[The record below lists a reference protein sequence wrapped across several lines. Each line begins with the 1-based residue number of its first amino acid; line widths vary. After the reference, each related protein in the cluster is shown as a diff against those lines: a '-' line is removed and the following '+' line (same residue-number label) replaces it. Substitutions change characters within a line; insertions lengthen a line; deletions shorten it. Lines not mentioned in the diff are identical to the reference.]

1 MLDFETAAQ
10 NAKSKVFRDIYK
22 VLGRGQKQGMYTA
35 DGIGQRVHT
44 ISDIDEV
51 KAITWDNILAS
62 RIASGETTQ
71 SIDEVRR
78 NMKLTVDSFYNPM
91 TKIGTRQDPTVFSS
105 ATIPVAI
112 GPFEATSIYSSGGIA
127 EIIINK
133 KAKGVTINGYRFVS
147 ENKKIWNEEKLSLLA
162 DKLNST
168 GFVDKLSDTM
178 RDGFLYGGAVLYPV
192 FKKETGNS
200 FAYEPQELLSRG
212 ILEKGCISR
221 WVEVDRWNT
230 VLTPEYNVSAADY
243 MSAKSYYVP
252 LSGIEVN
259 TGRSAI
265 IKPKRLPYWG
275 AIRQMGWGVS
285 DLEGYMR
292 SIIGYEMSIAS
303 IPLMAQQMSLL
314 LYEMPLDTLF
324 AQLGVDAV
332 KKLME
337 ENTRQMSDW
346 SMANPKVLNAF
357 GKVYTV
363 NRQYSGY
370 PELMLTMR
378 QDIAAQSGI
387 PESVLFHTQPKGF
400 SNNTEEVLLKESQTV
415 KLAQQAILP
424 ALETLVPYAVINAF
438 GPDSTEA
445 RHIKDVHFSFDT
457 PVVATDSE
465 RAETAA
471 RFAASV
477 NSLRQ
482 AGVPLEAAV
491 DITRQFFRDTK
502 ISEDSIQLIHSAQDT
517 AVQRETLNNA
527 QLTENLVTSEMNNQ
541 LIKKQIDTPM
551 AEETTEE
558 DKDDE
563 DVE

>member
-1 MLDFETAAQ
+1 MLDFETAA
-10 NAKSKVFRDIYK
+10 AGTKSQLFKQIYGI
-22 VLGRGQKQGMYTA
+22 LARGNKSGSYTA
-35 DGIGQRVHT
+35 DGIGKRTHS

-51 KAITWDNILAS
+51 KAVTWDHILAQ
-62 RIASGETTQ
+62 RAASGEETQ
-71 SIDEVRR
+71 SIDEAR
-78 NMKLTVDSFYNPM
+78 KSLIFTKDSFYNPM
-91 TKIGTRQDPTVFSS
+91 SKIGTGADPTTYSA

-133 KAKGVTINGYRFVS
+133 KAKGVTLNGYRFVS
-147 ENKKIWNEEKLSLLA
+147 ENKEVWTEEKLELLRER
-162 DKLNST
+162 NNET
-168 GFVDKLSDTM
+168 GFIDKLSDTM

-192 FKKETGNS
+192 FKRDTGES
-200 FAYEPQELLSRG
+200 FAYDASTLLKNG
-212 ILEKGCISR
+212 LLHEGCIDR

-230 VLTPEYNVSAADY
+230 VLVPEFNVTAADY

-252 LSGIEVN
+252 LSGIEVC
-259 TGRSAI
+259 TDRSAI

-292 SIIGYEMSIAS
+292 SILGYEMSIAS

-332 KKLME
+332 KKLMK
-337 ENTRQMSDW
+337 ENTEQMKEW

-363 NRQYSGY
+363 NRQYTGY
-370 PELMLTMR
+370 PDLMLTMR

-415 KLAQQAILP
+415 KLAQQAVLP
-424 ALETLVPYAVINAF
+424 SLEYIVPYAVLHAF
-438 GPDSTEA
+438 GPDSQEA
-445 RHIKDVHFSFDT
+445 RFIRDVHFSFDT

-465 RAETAA
+465 RAETSA
-471 RFAASV
+471 RFSAAV

-482 AGVPLEAAV
+482 AGVPITAALN
-491 DITRQFFRDTK
+491 ITQQFFRDIK
-502 ISEDSIQLIHSAQDT
+502 ISEED
-517 AVQRETLNNA
+517 
-527 QLTENLVTSEMNNQ
+527 MQ
-541 LIKKQIDTPM
+541 LIKSSETSTRLEYSLANAQAAQTLVNNAGGND
-551 AEETTEE
+551 AETE
-558 DKDDE
+558 
-563 DVE
+563 

>member
-1 MLDFETAAQ
+1 MLDFETAA
-10 NAKSKVFRDIYK
+10 AGTKSQLFKQIYGI
-22 VLGRGQKQGMYTA
+22 LARGNKSGSYTA
-35 DGIGQRVHT
+35 DGIGKRTHS

-51 KAITWDNILAS
+51 KAITWDHILAQ
-62 RIASGETTQ
+62 RAASGEETQ
-71 SIDEVRR
+71 SIDEAR
-78 NMKLTVDSFYNPM
+78 KSLIFTKDSFYNPM
-91 TKIGTRQDPTVFSS
+91 SKIGTGADPTTYSA

-133 KAKGVTINGYRFVS
+133 KAKGVTLNGYRFVS
-147 ENKKIWNEEKLSLLA
+147 ENKEVWAEEKLELMRER
-162 DKLNST
+162 LNET
-168 GFVDKLSDTM
+168 GFIDKLSDTM
-178 RDGFLYGGAVLYPV
+178 RDGFLYGGAVMYPV
-192 FKKETGNS
+192 FKRDTGES
-200 FAYEPQELLSRG
+200 FAYDASTLLRNG
-212 ILEKGCISR
+212 LLHEGCIDR
-221 WVEVDRWNT
+221 WVEIDRWNT
-230 VLTPEYNVSAADY
+230 VLVPEFNVTAADY

-252 LSGIEVN
+252 LSGIEVC
-259 TGRSAI
+259 TDRSAI

-292 SIIGYEMSIAS
+292 SILGYEMSIAS

-324 AQLGVDAV
+324 SQLGVDAV
-332 KKLME
+332 KKLMK
-337 ENTRQMSDW
+337 ENTEQMKEW

-363 NRQYSGY
+363 NRQYTGY
-370 PELMLTMR
+370 PDLMLTMR

-424 ALETLVPYAVINAF
+424 SLEYIVPYAVLHAF
-438 GPDSTEA
+438 GPDSQES
-445 RHIKDVHFSFDT
+445 RFIRDVHFSFDT

-465 RAETAA
+465 RAETSA
-471 RFAASV
+471 RFSAAV

-482 AGVPLEAAV
+482 AGVPITAALN
-491 DITRQFFRDTK
+491 ITQQFFRDIK
-502 ISEDSIQLIHSAQDT
+502 ISEED
-517 AVQRETLNNA
+517 
-527 QLTENLVTSEMNNQ
+527 MQ
-541 LIKKQIDTPM
+541 LIKASETSTRLEYSLANAQAAQTLVNSAGGND
-551 AEETTEE
+551 AETE
-558 DKDDE
+558 
-563 DVE
+563 

>member
-1 MLDFETAAQ
+1 MLDFETAA
-10 NAKSKVFRDIYK
+10 AGTKSQLFKQIYGI
-22 VLGRGQKQGMYTA
+22 LARGNKSGSYTA
-35 DGIGQRVHT
+35 DGIGKRTHS

-51 KAITWDNILAS
+51 KAVTWDHILAQ
-62 RIASGETTQ
+62 RAASGEETQ
-71 SIDEVRR
+71 SIDEAR
-78 NMKLTVDSFYNPM
+78 KSLIFTKDSFYNPM
-91 TKIGTRQDPTVFSS
+91 SKIGTGADPTTYSA

-133 KAKGVTINGYRFVS
+133 KAKGVTLNGYRFVS
-147 ENKKIWNEEKLSLLA
+147 ENKEVWAEEKLELLRER
-162 DKLNST
+162 LNET
-168 GFVDKLSDTM
+168 GFIDKLSDTM

-192 FKKETGNS
+192 FKRDTGES
-200 FAYEPQELLSRG
+200 FAYDASTLLRNG
-212 ILEKGCISR
+212 LLHEGCIDR
-221 WVEVDRWNT
+221 WVEIDRWNT
-230 VLTPEYNVSAADY
+230 VLVPEFNVTAADY

-252 LSGIEVN
+252 LSGIEVC
-259 TGRSAI
+259 TDRSAI

-292 SIIGYEMSIAS
+292 SILGYEMSIAS

-324 AQLGVDAV
+324 SQLGVDAV
-332 KKLME
+332 KKLMK
-337 ENTRQMSDW
+337 ENTEQMKEW

-363 NRQYSGY
+363 NRQYTGY

-424 ALETLVPYAVINAF
+424 SLEYIVPYAVLHAF
-438 GPDSTEA
+438 GPDSQES
-445 RHIKDVHFSFDT
+445 RFIRDVHFSFDT

-465 RAETAA
+465 RAETSA
-471 RFAASV
+471 RFSAAV

-482 AGVPLEAAV
+482 AGVPITAALN
-491 DITRQFFRDTK
+491 ITQQFFRDIK
-502 ISEDSIQLIHSAQDT
+502 ISEED
-517 AVQRETLNNA
+517 
-527 QLTENLVTSEMNNQ
+527 MQ
-541 LIKKQIDTPM
+541 LIKASETSTRLEYSLANAQAAQTLVNSAGGND
-551 AEETTEE
+551 AETE
-558 DKDDE
+558 
-563 DVE
+563 

>member
-1 MLDFETAAQ
+1 MLDFETAA
-10 NAKSKVFRDIYK
+10 AGTKSQLFKQIYGI
-22 VLGRGQKQGMYTA
+22 LARGNKSGSYTA
-35 DGIGQRVHT
+35 DGIGKRTHS

-51 KAITWDNILAS
+51 KAVTWDHILAQ
-62 RIASGETTQ
+62 RAASGEETQ
-71 SIDEVRR
+71 SIDEAR
-78 NMKLTVDSFYNPM
+78 KSLIFTKDSFYNPM
-91 TKIGTRQDPTVFSS
+91 SKIGTGADPTAYSA

-133 KAKGVTINGYRFVS
+133 KAKGVTLNGYRFVS
-147 ENKKIWNEEKLSLLA
+147 ENKEVWAEEKLELMSER
-162 DKLNST
+162 LNET
-168 GFVDKLSDTM
+168 GFIDKLSDTM
-178 RDGFLYGGAVLYPV
+178 RDGFLYGGAVMYPV
-192 FKKETGNS
+192 FKRDTGES
-200 FAYEPQELLSRG
+200 FAYDASTLLRNG
-212 ILEKGCISR
+212 LLHEGCIDR
-221 WVEVDRWNT
+221 WVEIDRWNT
-230 VLTPEYNVSAADY
+230 VLVPEFNVTAADY

-252 LSGIEVN
+252 LSGIEVC
-259 TGRSAI
+259 TDRSAI

-292 SIIGYEMSIAS
+292 SILGYEMSIAS

-324 AQLGVDAV
+324 SQLGVDAV
-332 KKLME
+332 KKLMK
-337 ENTRQMSDW
+337 ENTEQMKEW

-363 NRQYSGY
+363 NRQYTGY
-370 PELMLTMR
+370 PDLMLTMR

-424 ALETLVPYAVINAF
+424 SLDYIVPYAVLHAF
-438 GPDSTEA
+438 GPDSQEA
-445 RHIKDVHFSFDT
+445 RFIRDVHFSFDT

-465 RAETAA
+465 RAETSA
-471 RFAASV
+471 RFSAAV

-482 AGVPLEAAV
+482 AGVPITAALN
-491 DITRQFFRDTK
+491 ITQQFFRDIK
-502 ISEDSIQLIHSAQDT
+502 ISEED
-517 AVQRETLNNA
+517 
-527 QLTENLVTSEMNNQ
+527 MQ
-541 LIKKQIDTPM
+541 LIKSSETSTRLEYSLANAQAAQTLVNSAGGND
-551 AEETTEE
+551 AETE
-558 DKDDE
+558 
-563 DVE
+563 

>member
-1 MLDFETAAQ
+1 MLDFETAA
-10 NAKSKVFRDIYK
+10 AGTKSQLFKQIYGI
-22 VLGRGQKQGMYTA
+22 LARGNKSGSYTA
-35 DGIGQRVHT
+35 DGIGKRTHS

-51 KAITWDNILAS
+51 KAVTWDHILAQ
-62 RIASGETTQ
+62 RAASGEETQ
-71 SIDEVRR
+71 SIDEAR
-78 NMKLTVDSFYNPM
+78 KSLIFTKDSFYNPM
-91 TKIGTRQDPTVFSS
+91 SKIGTGADPTTYSA

-133 KAKGVTINGYRFVS
+133 KAKGVTLNGYRFVS
-147 ENKKIWNEEKLSLLA
+147 ENKEVWAEEKLELLRER
-162 DKLNST
+162 LNET
-168 GFVDKLSDTM
+168 GFIDKLSDTM

-192 FKKETGNS
+192 FKRDTGES
-200 FAYEPQELLSRG
+200 FAYDASTLLRNG
-212 ILEKGCISR
+212 LLHEGCIDR
-221 WVEVDRWNT
+221 WVEIDRWNT
-230 VLTPEYNVSAADY
+230 VLVPEFNVTAADY

-252 LSGIEVN
+252 LSGIEVC
-259 TGRSAI
+259 TDRSAI

-292 SIIGYEMSIAS
+292 SILGYEMSIAS

-332 KKLME
+332 KKLMK
-337 ENTRQMSDW
+337 ENTEQMKEW

-363 NRQYSGY
+363 NRQYTGY
-370 PELMLTMR
+370 PDLMLTMR

-424 ALETLVPYAVINAF
+424 SLEYIVPYAVLHAF
-438 GPDSTEA
+438 GPDSQEA
-445 RHIKDVHFSFDT
+445 RFIRDVHFSFDT

-465 RAETAA
+465 RAETSA
-471 RFAASV
+471 RFSAAV

-482 AGVPLEAAV
+482 AGVPITAALN
-491 DITRQFFRDTK
+491 ITQQFFRDIK
-502 ISEDSIQLIHSAQDT
+502 ISEED
-517 AVQRETLNNA
+517 
-527 QLTENLVTSEMNNQ
+527 MQ
-541 LIKKQIDTPM
+541 LIKASETSTRLEYSLANAQAAQTLVNSAGGND
-551 AEETTEE
+551 AETE
-558 DKDDE
+558 
-563 DVE
+563 

>member
-1 MLDFETAAQ
+1 MLDFETAA
-10 NAKSKVFRDIYK
+10 AGTKSQLFKQIYGI
-22 VLGRGQKQGMYTA
+22 LARGNKSGSYTA
-35 DGIGQRVHT
+35 DGIGKRTHS

-51 KAITWDNILAS
+51 KAVTWDHILAQ
-62 RIASGETTQ
+62 RAASGEETQ
-71 SIDEVRR
+71 SIDEAR
-78 NMKLTVDSFYNPM
+78 KSLIFTKDSFYNPM
-91 TKIGTRQDPTVFSS
+91 SKIGTGADPTTYSA

-133 KAKGVTINGYRFVS
+133 KAKGVTLNGYRFVS
-147 ENKKIWNEEKLSLLA
+147 ENKEVWSEEKLELLRER
-162 DKLNST
+162 LNET
-168 GFVDKLSDTM
+168 GFIDKLSDTM

-192 FKKETGNS
+192 FKRDTGES
-200 FAYEPQELLSRG
+200 FAYDASTLLRNG
-212 ILEKGCISR
+212 LLHEGCIDR
-221 WVEVDRWNT
+221 WVEIDRWNT
-230 VLTPEYNVSAADY
+230 VLVPEFNVTAADY

-252 LSGIEVN
+252 LSGIEVC
-259 TGRSAI
+259 TDRSAI

-292 SIIGYEMSIAS
+292 SILGYEMSIAS

-332 KKLME
+332 KKLMK
-337 ENTRQMSDW
+337 ENTEQMKEW
-346 SMANPKVLNAF
+346 SMANPNVLNAF

-363 NRQYSGY
+363 NRQYTGY
-370 PELMLTMR
+370 PDLMLTMR

-424 ALETLVPYAVINAF
+424 SLEYIVPYAVLHAF
-438 GPDSTEA
+438 GPDSQES
-445 RHIKDVHFSFDT
+445 RFIRDVHFSFDT

-465 RAETAA
+465 RAETSA
-471 RFAASV
+471 RFSAAV

-482 AGVPLEAAV
+482 AGVPITAALN
-491 DITRQFFRDTK
+491 ITQQFFRDIK
-502 ISEDSIQLIHSAQDT
+502 ISEED
-517 AVQRETLNNA
+517 
-527 QLTENLVTSEMNNQ
+527 MQ
-541 LIKKQIDTPM
+541 LIKASETSTRLEYSLANAQAAQTLVNSTGGND
-551 AEETTEE
+551 AETE
-558 DKDDE
+558 
-563 DVE
+563 

>member
-1 MLDFETAAQ
+1 MLDFETAA
-10 NAKSKVFRDIYK
+10 AGTKSQLFKQIYGI
-22 VLGRGQKQGMYTA
+22 LARGNKSGSYTA
-35 DGIGQRVHT
+35 DGIGKRTHS

-51 KAITWDNILAS
+51 KAVTWDHILAQ
-62 RIASGETTQ
+62 RAASGEETQ
-71 SIDEVRR
+71 SIDEAR
-78 NMKLTVDSFYNPM
+78 KSLIFTKDSFYNPM
-91 TKIGTRQDPTVFSS
+91 SKIGTGADPTTYSA

-133 KAKGVTINGYRFVS
+133 KAKGVTLNGYRFVS
-147 ENKKIWNEEKLSLLA
+147 ENKEVWTEEKLELLRER
-162 DKLNST
+162 LNET
-168 GFVDKLSDTM
+168 GFIDKLSDTM

-192 FKKETGNS
+192 FKRDTGES
-200 FAYEPQELLSRG
+200 FAYDASTLLRNG
-212 ILEKGCISR
+212 LLHEGCIDR
-221 WVEVDRWNT
+221 WVEIDRWNT
-230 VLTPEYNVSAADY
+230 VLVPEFNVTAADY

-252 LSGIEVN
+252 LSGIEVC
-259 TGRSAI
+259 TDRSAI

-292 SIIGYEMSIAS
+292 SILGYEMSIAS

-324 AQLGVDAV
+324 SQLGVDAV
-332 KKLME
+332 KKLMK
-337 ENTRQMSDW
+337 ENTEQMKEW

-363 NRQYSGY
+363 NRQYTGY
-370 PELMLTMR
+370 PDLMLTMR

-424 ALETLVPYAVINAF
+424 SLEYIVPYAVLHAF
-438 GPDSTEA
+438 GPDSQES
-445 RHIKDVHFSFDT
+445 RFIRDVHFSFDT

-465 RAETAA
+465 RAETSA
-471 RFAASV
+471 RFSAAV

-482 AGVPLEAAV
+482 AGVPITAALN
-491 DITRQFFRDTK
+491 ITQQFFRDIK
-502 ISEDSIQLIHSAQDT
+502 ISEED
-517 AVQRETLNNA
+517 
-527 QLTENLVTSEMNNQ
+527 MQ
-541 LIKKQIDTPM
+541 LIKASETSTRLEYSLANAQAAQTLVNSAGGND
-551 AEETTEE
+551 AETE
-558 DKDDE
+558 
-563 DVE
+563 

>member
-1 MLDFETAAQ
+1 MLDFETAA
-10 NAKSKVFRDIYK
+10 AGTKSQLFKQIYGI
-22 VLGRGQKQGMYTA
+22 LARGNKSGSYTA
-35 DGIGQRVHT
+35 DGIGKRTHS

-51 KAITWDNILAS
+51 KAVTWDHILAQ
-62 RIASGETTQ
+62 RAASGEETQ
-71 SIDEVRR
+71 SIDEAR
-78 NMKLTVDSFYNPM
+78 KSLIFTKDSFYNPM
-91 TKIGTRQDPTVFSS
+91 SKIGTGADPTTYSA

-133 KAKGVTINGYRFVS
+133 KAKGVTLNGYRFVS
-147 ENKKIWNEEKLSLLA
+147 ENKEVWTEEKLELLRER
-162 DKLNST
+162 LNET
-168 GFVDKLSDTM
+168 GFIDKLSDTM

-192 FKKETGNS
+192 FKRDTGES
-200 FAYEPQELLSRG
+200 FAYDASTLLRNG
-212 ILEKGCISR
+212 LLHEGCIDR
-221 WVEVDRWNT
+221 WVEIDRWNT
-230 VLTPEYNVSAADY
+230 VLVPEFNVTAADY

-252 LSGIEVN
+252 LSGIEVC
-259 TGRSAI
+259 TDRSAI

-292 SIIGYEMSIAS
+292 SILGYEMSIAS

-324 AQLGVDAV
+324 SQLGVDAV
-332 KKLME
+332 KKLMK
-337 ENTRQMSDW
+337 ENTEQMKEW

-363 NRQYSGY
+363 NRQYTGY

-424 ALETLVPYAVINAF
+424 SLEYIVPYAVLHAF
-438 GPDSTEA
+438 GPDSQEA
-445 RHIKDVHFSFDT
+445 RFIRDVHFSFDT

-465 RAETAA
+465 RAETSA
-471 RFAASV
+471 RFSAAV

-482 AGVPLEAAV
+482 AGVPITAALN
-491 DITRQFFRDTK
+491 ITQQFFRDIK
-502 ISEDSIQLIHSAQDT
+502 ISEEDL
-517 AVQRETLNNA
+517 
-527 QLTENLVTSEMNNQ
+527 Q
-541 LIKKQIDTPM
+541 LIKASETSTRLEYSLANAQAAQTLVNSAGGND
-551 AEETTEE
+551 AETE
-558 DKDDE
+558 
-563 DVE
+563 

>member
-1 MLDFETAAQ
+1 MLDFETAA
-10 NAKSKVFRDIYK
+10 AGTKSQLFKQIYGI
-22 VLGRGQKQGMYTA
+22 LARGNKSGSYTA
-35 DGIGQRVHT
+35 DGIGKRTHS

-51 KAITWDNILAS
+51 KAVTWDHILAQ
-62 RIASGETTQ
+62 RAASGEETQ
-71 SIDEVRR
+71 SIDEAR
-78 NMKLTVDSFYNPM
+78 KSLIFTKDSFYNTM
-91 TKIGTRQDPTVFSS
+91 SKIGTGADPTTYSA

-133 KAKGVTINGYRFVS
+133 KAKGVTLNGYRFVS
-147 ENKKIWNEEKLSLLA
+147 ENKEVWSEEKLELLRER
-162 DKLNST
+162 LNET
-168 GFVDKLSDTM
+168 GFIDKLSDTM

-192 FKKETGNS
+192 FKRDTGES
-200 FAYEPQELLSRG
+200 FAYDASTLLRNG
-212 ILEKGCISR
+212 LLHEGCIDR
-221 WVEVDRWNT
+221 WVEIDRWNT
-230 VLTPEYNVSAADY
+230 VLVPEFNVTAADY

-252 LSGIEVN
+252 LSGIEVC
-259 TGRSAI
+259 TDRSAI

-292 SIIGYEMSIAS
+292 SILGYEMSIAS

-324 AQLGVDAV
+324 SQLGVDAV
-332 KKLME
+332 KKLMK
-337 ENTRQMSDW
+337 ENTEQMKEW

-363 NRQYSGY
+363 NRQYTGY
-370 PELMLTMR
+370 PDLMLTMR

-424 ALETLVPYAVINAF
+424 SLEYIVPYAVLHAF
-438 GPDSTEA
+438 GPDSQES
-445 RHIKDVHFSFDT
+445 RFIRDVHFSFDT

-465 RAETAA
+465 RAETSA
-471 RFAASV
+471 RFSAAV

-482 AGVPLEAAV
+482 AGVPITAALN
-491 DITRQFFRDTK
+491 ITQQFFRDIK
-502 ISEDSIQLIHSAQDT
+502 ISEED
-517 AVQRETLNNA
+517 
-527 QLTENLVTSEMNNQ
+527 MQ
-541 LIKKQIDTPM
+541 LIKASETSTRLEYSLANAQAAQTLVNSTGGND
-551 AEETTEE
+551 AETE
-558 DKDDE
+558 
-563 DVE
+563 

>member
-1 MLDFETAAQ
+1 MLDFETAA
-10 NAKSKVFRDIYK
+10 AGTKSQLFKQIYGI
-22 VLGRGQKQGMYTA
+22 LARGNKSGSYTA
-35 DGIGQRVHT
+35 DGIGKRTHS

-51 KAITWDNILAS
+51 KAVTWDHILAQ
-62 RIASGETTQ
+62 RAASGEETQ
-71 SIDEVRR
+71 SIDEAR
-78 NMKLTVDSFYNPM
+78 KSLIFTKDSFYNPM
-91 TKIGTRQDPTVFSS
+91 SKIGTGADPTTYSA

-133 KAKGVTINGYRFVS
+133 KAKGVTLNGYRFVS
-147 ENKKIWNEEKLSLLA
+147 ENKEVWAEEKLELLRER
-162 DKLNST
+162 LNET
-168 GFVDKLSDTM
+168 GFIDKLSDTM

-192 FKKETGNS
+192 FKRDTGES
-200 FAYEPQELLSRG
+200 FAYDASTLLRNG
-212 ILEKGCISR
+212 LLHEGCIDR
-221 WVEVDRWNT
+221 WVEIDRWNT
-230 VLTPEYNVSAADY
+230 VLVPEFNVTAADY

-252 LSGIEVN
+252 LSGIEVC
-259 TGRSAI
+259 TDRSAI

-292 SIIGYEMSIAS
+292 SILGYEMSIAS

-332 KKLME
+332 KKLMK
-337 ENTRQMSDW
+337 ENTEQMKEW

-363 NRQYSGY
+363 NRQYTGY

-424 ALETLVPYAVINAF
+424 SLEYIVPYAVLHAF
-438 GPDSTEA
+438 GPDSQEA
-445 RHIKDVHFSFDT
+445 RFIRDVHFSFDT

-465 RAETAA
+465 RAETSA
-471 RFAASV
+471 RFSAAV

-482 AGVPLEAAV
+482 AGVPITAALN
-491 DITRQFFRDTK
+491 ITQQFFRDIK
-502 ISEDSIQLIHSAQDT
+502 ISEED
-517 AVQRETLNNA
+517 
-527 QLTENLVTSEMNNQ
+527 MQ
-541 LIKKQIDTPM
+541 LIKASETSTRLEYSLANAQAAQTLVNSAGGND
-551 AEETTEE
+551 AETE
-558 DKDDE
+558 
-563 DVE
+563 

>member
-1 MLDFETAAQ
+1 MLDFETAA
-10 NAKSKVFRDIYK
+10 AGTKSQLFKQIYGI
-22 VLGRGQKQGMYTA
+22 LARGNKSGSYTA
-35 DGIGQRVHT
+35 DGIGKRTHS

-51 KAITWDNILAS
+51 KAVTWDHILAQ
-62 RIASGETTQ
+62 RAASGEETQ
-71 SIDEVRR
+71 SIDEAR
-78 NMKLTVDSFYNPM
+78 KSLIFTKDSFYNPM
-91 TKIGTRQDPTVFSS
+91 SKIGTGADPTTYSA

-133 KAKGVTINGYRFVS
+133 KAKGVTLNGYRFVS
-147 ENKKIWNEEKLSLLA
+147 ENKEVWTEEKLELLRER
-162 DKLNST
+162 LNET
-168 GFVDKLSDTM
+168 GFIDKLSDTM

-192 FKKETGNS
+192 FKRDTGES
-200 FAYEPQELLSRG
+200 FAYDASTLLRNG
-212 ILEKGCISR
+212 LLHEGCIDR
-221 WVEVDRWNT
+221 WVEIDRWNT
-230 VLTPEYNVSAADY
+230 VLVPEFNVTAADY

-252 LSGIEVN
+252 LSGIEVC
-259 TGRSAI
+259 TDRSAI

-292 SIIGYEMSIAS
+292 SILGYEMSIAS

-324 AQLGVDAV
+324 SQLGVDAV
-332 KKLME
+332 KKLMK
-337 ENTRQMSDW
+337 ENTEQMKEW

-363 NRQYSGY
+363 NRQYTGY

-424 ALETLVPYAVINAF
+424 SLEYIVPYAVLHAF
-438 GPDSTEA
+438 GPDSQES
-445 RHIKDVHFSFDT
+445 RFIRDVHFSFDT

-465 RAETAA
+465 RAETSA
-471 RFAASV
+471 RFSAAV

-482 AGVPLEAAV
+482 AGVPITAALN
-491 DITRQFFRDTK
+491 ITQQFFRDIK
-502 ISEDSIQLIHSAQDT
+502 ISEED
-517 AVQRETLNNA
+517 
-527 QLTENLVTSEMNNQ
+527 MQ
-541 LIKKQIDTPM
+541 LIKASETSTRLEYSLANAQAAQTLVNSAGGND
-551 AEETTEE
+551 AETE
-558 DKDDE
+558 
-563 DVE
+563 

>member
-1 MLDFETAAQ
+1 MLDFETAA
-10 NAKSKVFRDIYK
+10 AGTKSQLFKQIYGI
-22 VLGRGQKQGMYTA
+22 LARGNKSGSYTA
-35 DGIGQRVHT
+35 DGIGKRTHS

-51 KAITWDNILAS
+51 KAVTWDHILAQ
-62 RIASGETTQ
+62 RAASGEETQ
-71 SIDEVRR
+71 SIDEAR
-78 NMKLTVDSFYNPM
+78 KSLIFTKDSFYNPM
-91 TKIGTRQDPTVFSS
+91 SKIGTGADPTTYSA

-133 KAKGVTINGYRFVS
+133 KAKGVTLNGYRFVS
-147 ENKKIWNEEKLSLLA
+147 ENKEVWAEEKLELMRER
-162 DKLNST
+162 LNET
-168 GFVDKLSDTM
+168 GFIDKLSDTM

-192 FKKETGNS
+192 FKRDTGES
-200 FAYEPQELLSRG
+200 FAYDASTLLRNG
-212 ILEKGCISR
+212 LLHEGCIDR
-221 WVEVDRWNT
+221 WVEIDRWNT
-230 VLTPEYNVSAADY
+230 VLVPEFNVTAADY

-252 LSGIEVN
+252 LSGIEVC
-259 TGRSAI
+259 TDRSAI

-292 SIIGYEMSIAS
+292 SILGYEMSIAS

-324 AQLGVDAV
+324 SQLGVDAV
-332 KKLME
+332 KKLMK
-337 ENTRQMSDW
+337 ENTEQMKEW

-363 NRQYSGY
+363 NRQYTGY

-424 ALETLVPYAVINAF
+424 SLEYIVPYAVLHAF
-438 GPDSTEA
+438 GPDSQES
-445 RHIKDVHFSFDT
+445 RFIRDVHFSFDT

-465 RAETAA
+465 RAETSA
-471 RFAASV
+471 RFSAAV

-482 AGVPLEAAV
+482 AGVPITAALN
-491 DITRQFFRDTK
+491 ITQQFFRDIK
-502 ISEDSIQLIHSAQDT
+502 ISEED
-517 AVQRETLNNA
+517 
-527 QLTENLVTSEMNNQ
+527 MQ
-541 LIKKQIDTPM
+541 LIKASETSTRLEYSLANAQAAQTLVNSAGGND
-551 AEETTEE
+551 AETE
-558 DKDDE
+558 
-563 DVE
+563 

>member
-1 MLDFETAAQ
+1 MLDFETAA
-10 NAKSKVFRDIYK
+10 AGTKSQLFKQIYGI
-22 VLGRGQKQGMYTA
+22 LARGNKSGNYTA
-35 DGIGQRVHT
+35 DGIGKRTHS

-51 KAITWDNILAS
+51 KAVTWDHILAQ
-62 RIASGETTQ
+62 RAASGEETQ
-71 SIDEVRR
+71 SIDEAR
-78 NMKLTVDSFYNPM
+78 KSLIFTKDSFYNPM
-91 TKIGTRQDPTVFSS
+91 SKIGTGADPTTYSA

-133 KAKGVTINGYRFVS
+133 KAKGVTLNGYRFVS
-147 ENKKIWNEEKLSLLA
+147 ENKEVWTEEKLELLRER
-162 DKLNST
+162 NNET
-168 GFVDKLSDTM
+168 GFIDKLSDTM

-192 FKKETGNS
+192 FKRDTGES
-200 FAYEPQELLSRG
+200 FAYDASTLLRNG
-212 ILEKGCISR
+212 LLHEGCIDR

-230 VLTPEYNVSAADY
+230 VLVPEFNVTAADY

-252 LSGIEVN
+252 LSGIEVC
-259 TGRSAI
+259 TDRSAI

-292 SIIGYEMSIAS
+292 SILGYEMSIAS

-324 AQLGVDAV
+324 SQLGVDAV
-332 KKLME
+332 KKLMK
-337 ENTRQMSDW
+337 ENTEQMKEW

-363 NRQYSGY
+363 NRQYTGY

-424 ALETLVPYAVINAF
+424 SLEYIVPYAVLHAF
-438 GPDSTEA
+438 GPDSQEA
-445 RHIKDVHFSFDT
+445 RFIRDVHFSFDT

-465 RAETAA
+465 RAETSA
-471 RFAASV
+471 RFSAAV
-477 NSLRQ
+477 NSLKQ
-482 AGVPLEAAV
+482 AGVPVTAALN
-491 DITRQFFRDTK
+491 ITQQFFRDIK
-502 ISEDSIQLIHSAQDT
+502 ISEED
-517 AVQRETLNNA
+517 
-527 QLTENLVTSEMNNQ
+527 MQ
-541 LIKKQIDTPM
+541 LIKASETSTRLEYSLANAQAAQTLVNSAGGND
-551 AEETTEE
+551 AETE
-558 DKDDE
+558 
-563 DVE
+563 

>member
-1 MLDFETAAQ
+1 MLDFETAA
-10 NAKSKVFRDIYK
+10 AGTKSQLFKQIYGI
-22 VLGRGQKQGMYTA
+22 LARGNKSGSYTA
-35 DGIGQRVHT
+35 DGIGKRTHS

-51 KAITWDNILAS
+51 KAVTWDHILAQ
-62 RIASGETTQ
+62 RAASGEETQ
-71 SIDEVRR
+71 SIDEAR
-78 NMKLTVDSFYNPM
+78 KSLIFTKDSFYNPM
-91 TKIGTRQDPTVFSS
+91 SKIGTGADPTTYSA

-133 KAKGVTINGYRFVS
+133 KAKGVTLNGYRFVS
-147 ENKKIWNEEKLSLLA
+147 ENKEVWSEEKLELLRER
-162 DKLNST
+162 LNET
-168 GFVDKLSDTM
+168 GFIDKLSDTM

-192 FKKETGNS
+192 FKRDTGES
-200 FAYEPQELLSRG
+200 FAYDASTLLRHG
-212 ILEKGCISR
+212 LLHEGCIDR
-221 WVEVDRWNT
+221 WVEIDRWNT
-230 VLTPEYNVSAADY
+230 VLVPEFNVTAADY

-252 LSGIEVN
+252 LSGIEVC
-259 TGRSAI
+259 TDRSAI

-292 SIIGYEMSIAS
+292 SILGYEMSIAS

-332 KKLME
+332 KKLMK
-337 ENTRQMSDW
+337 ENTEQMKEW

-363 NRQYSGY
+363 NRQYTGY
-370 PELMLTMR
+370 PDLMLTMR

-424 ALETLVPYAVINAF
+424 SLEYIVPYAVLHAF
-438 GPDSTEA
+438 GPDSQES
-445 RHIKDVHFSFDT
+445 RFIRDVHFSFDT

-465 RAETAA
+465 RAETSA
-471 RFAASV
+471 RFSAAV

-482 AGVPLEAAV
+482 AGVPITAALN
-491 DITRQFFRDTK
+491 ITQQFFRDIK
-502 ISEDSIQLIHSAQDT
+502 ISEED
-517 AVQRETLNNA
+517 
-527 QLTENLVTSEMNNQ
+527 MQ
-541 LIKKQIDTPM
+541 LIKASETSTRLEYSLANAQAAQTLVNSAGGND
-551 AEETTEE
+551 AETE
-558 DKDDE
+558 
-563 DVE
+563 

>member
-1 MLDFETAAQ
+1 MLDFETAA
-10 NAKSKVFRDIYK
+10 AGTKSQLFKQIYGI
-22 VLGRGQKQGMYTA
+22 LARGNKSGSYTA
-35 DGIGQRVHT
+35 DGIGKRTHS

-51 KAITWDNILAS
+51 KAVTWDHILAQ
-62 RIASGETTQ
+62 RAASGEETQ
-71 SIDEVRR
+71 SIDEAR
-78 NMKLTVDSFYNPM
+78 KSLIFTKDSFYNPM
-91 TKIGTRQDPTVFSS
+91 SKIGTGADPTTYSA

-133 KAKGVTINGYRFVS
+133 KAKGVTLNGYRFVS
-147 ENKKIWNEEKLSLLA
+147 ENKEVWTEEKLELLRER
-162 DKLNST
+162 LNET
-168 GFVDKLSDTM
+168 GFIDKLSDTM

-192 FKKETGNS
+192 FKRDTGES
-200 FAYEPQELLSRG
+200 FAYDASTLLRNG
-212 ILEKGCISR
+212 LLHEGCIDR
-221 WVEVDRWNT
+221 WVEIDRWNT
-230 VLTPEYNVSAADY
+230 VLVPEFNVTAADY

-252 LSGIEVN
+252 LSGIEVC
-259 TGRSAI
+259 TDRSAI

-292 SIIGYEMSIAS
+292 SILGYEMSIAS

-332 KKLME
+332 KKLMK
-337 ENTRQMSDW
+337 ENTEQMKEW

-363 NRQYSGY
+363 NRQYTGY

-424 ALETLVPYAVINAF
+424 SLEYIVPYAVLHAF
-438 GPDSTEA
+438 GPDSQEA
-445 RHIKDVHFSFDT
+445 RFIRDVHFSFDT

-465 RAETAA
+465 RAETSA
-471 RFAASV
+471 RFSAAV

-482 AGVPLEAAV
+482 AGVPITAALN
-491 DITRQFFRDTK
+491 ITQQFFRDIK
-502 ISEDSIQLIHSAQDT
+502 ISEED
-517 AVQRETLNNA
+517 
-527 QLTENLVTSEMNNQ
+527 MQ
-541 LIKKQIDTPM
+541 LIKASETSTRLEYSLANAQAAQTLVNSAGGNN
-551 AEETTEE
+551 AETE
-558 DKDDE
+558 
-563 DVE
+563 

>member
-1 MLDFETAAQ
+1 MLDFETAA
-10 NAKSKVFRDIYK
+10 AGTKSQLFKQIYGI
-22 VLGRGQKQGMYTA
+22 LARGNKSGSYTA
-35 DGIGQRVHT
+35 DGIGKRTHS

-51 KAITWDNILAS
+51 KAVTWDHILAQ
-62 RIASGETTQ
+62 RAASGEETQ
-71 SIDEVRR
+71 SIDEAR
-78 NMKLTVDSFYNPM
+78 KSLIFTKDSFYNPM
-91 TKIGTRQDPTVFSS
+91 SKIGTGADPTTYSA

-133 KAKGVTINGYRFVS
+133 KAKGVTLNGYRFVS
-147 ENKKIWNEEKLSLLA
+147 ENKEVWAEEKLELLRER
-162 DKLNST
+162 LNET
-168 GFVDKLSDTM
+168 GFIDKLSDTM

-192 FKKETGNS
+192 FKRDTGES
-200 FAYEPQELLSRG
+200 FAYDASTLLRNG
-212 ILEKGCISR
+212 LLHEGCIDR
-221 WVEVDRWNT
+221 WVEIDRWNT
-230 VLTPEYNVSAADY
+230 VLVPEFNVTAADY

-252 LSGIEVN
+252 LSGIEVC
-259 TGRSAI
+259 TDRSAI

-292 SIIGYEMSIAS
+292 SILGYEMSIAS

-324 AQLGVDAV
+324 SQLGVDAV
-332 KKLME
+332 KKLMK
-337 ENTRQMSDW
+337 ENTEQMKEW

-363 NRQYSGY
+363 NRQYTGY

-415 KLAQQAILP
+415 KLAQQAVLP
-424 ALETLVPYAVINAF
+424 SLEYIVPYAVLHAF
-438 GPDSTEA
+438 GPDSQES
-445 RHIKDVHFSFDT
+445 RFIRDVHFSFDT

-465 RAETAA
+465 RAETSA
-471 RFAASV
+471 RFSAAV

-482 AGVPLEAAV
+482 AGVPITAALN
-491 DITRQFFRDTK
+491 ITQQFFRDIK
-502 ISEDSIQLIHSAQDT
+502 ISEED
-517 AVQRETLNNA
+517 
-527 QLTENLVTSEMNNQ
+527 MQ
-541 LIKKQIDTPM
+541 LIKASETSTRLEYSLANAQAAQTLVNSAGGND
-551 AEETTEE
+551 AETE
-558 DKDDE
+558 
-563 DVE
+563 

>member
-1 MLDFETAAQ
+1 MLDFETAA
-10 NAKSKVFRDIYK
+10 AGTKSQLFKQIYGI
-22 VLGRGQKQGMYTA
+22 LARGNKSGSYTA
-35 DGIGQRVHT
+35 DGIGKRTHS

-51 KAITWDNILAS
+51 KAVTWDHILAQ
-62 RIASGETTQ
+62 RAASGEETQ
-71 SIDEVRR
+71 SIDEAR
-78 NMKLTVDSFYNPM
+78 KSLIFTKDSFYNPM
-91 TKIGTRQDPTVFSS
+91 SKIGTGADPTTYSA

-133 KAKGVTINGYRFVS
+133 KAKGVTLNGYRFVS
-147 ENKKIWNEEKLSLLA
+147 ENKEVWAEEKLELMRER
-162 DKLNST
+162 LNET
-168 GFVDKLSDTM
+168 GFIDKLSDTM

-192 FKKETGNS
+192 FKRDTGES
-200 FAYEPQELLSRG
+200 FAYDASTLLRNG
-212 ILEKGCISR
+212 LLHEGCIDR
-221 WVEVDRWNT
+221 WVEIDRWNT
-230 VLTPEYNVSAADY
+230 VLVPEFNVTAADY

-252 LSGIEVN
+252 LSGIEVC
-259 TGRSAI
+259 TDRSAI

-292 SIIGYEMSIAS
+292 SILGYEMSIAS

-332 KKLME
+332 KKLMK
-337 ENTRQMSDW
+337 ENTEQMKEW

-363 NRQYSGY
+363 NRQYTGY

-424 ALETLVPYAVINAF
+424 SLEYIVPYAVLHAF
-438 GPDSTEA
+438 GPDSQEA
-445 RHIKDVHFSFDT
+445 RFIRDVHFSFDT

-465 RAETAA
+465 RAETSA
-471 RFAASV
+471 RFSAAV

-482 AGVPLEAAV
+482 AGVPITAALN
-491 DITRQFFRDTK
+491 ITQQFFRDIK
-502 ISEDSIQLIHSAQDT
+502 ISEED
-517 AVQRETLNNA
+517 
-527 QLTENLVTSEMNNQ
+527 MQ
-541 LIKKQIDTPM
+541 LIKASETSTRLEYSLANAQAAQTLVNSAGGND
-551 AEETTEE
+551 AETE
-558 DKDDE
+558 
-563 DVE
+563 

>member
-1 MLDFETAAQ
+1 MLDFETAA
-10 NAKSKVFRDIYK
+10 AGTKSQLFKQIYGI
-22 VLGRGQKQGMYTA
+22 LARGNKSGSYTA
-35 DGIGQRVHT
+35 DGIGKRTHS

-51 KAITWDNILAS
+51 KAVTWDHILAQ
-62 RIASGETTQ
+62 RAASGEETQ
-71 SIDEVRR
+71 SIDEARR
-78 NMKLTVDSFYNPM
+78 SLIFTKDSFYNPM
-91 TKIGTRQDPTVFSS
+91 SKIGTGADPTTYSA

-133 KAKGVTINGYRFVS
+133 KAKGVTLNGYRFVS
-147 ENKKIWNEEKLSLLA
+147 ENKEVWTEEKLELLRER
-162 DKLNST
+162 LNET
-168 GFVDKLSDTM
+168 GFIDKLSDTM

-192 FKKETGNS
+192 FKRDTGES
-200 FAYEPQELLSRG
+200 FAYDASTLLRNG
-212 ILEKGCISR
+212 LLHEGCIDR
-221 WVEVDRWNT
+221 WVEIDRWNT
-230 VLTPEYNVSAADY
+230 VLVPEFNVTAADY

-252 LSGIEVN
+252 LSGIEVC
-259 TGRSAI
+259 TDRSAI

-292 SIIGYEMSIAS
+292 SILGYEMSIAS

-324 AQLGVDAV
+324 SQLGVDAV
-332 KKLME
+332 KKLMK
-337 ENTRQMSDW
+337 ENTEQMKEW

-363 NRQYSGY
+363 NRQYTGY

-424 ALETLVPYAVINAF
+424 SLEYIVPYAVLHAF
-438 GPDSTEA
+438 GPDSQEA
-445 RHIKDVHFSFDT
+445 RFIRDVHFSFDT

-465 RAETAA
+465 RAETSA
-471 RFAASV
+471 RFSAAV

-482 AGVPLEAAV
+482 AGVPITAALN
-491 DITRQFFRDTK
+491 ITQQFFRDIK
-502 ISEDSIQLIHSAQDT
+502 ISEEDL
-517 AVQRETLNNA
+517 
-527 QLTENLVTSEMNNQ
+527 Q
-541 LIKKQIDTPM
+541 LIKASETSTRLEYSLANAQAAQTLVNSAGGND
-551 AEETTEE
+551 AETE
-558 DKDDE
+558 
-563 DVE
+563 

>member
-1 MLDFETAAQ
+1 MLDFETAA
-10 NAKSKVFRDIYK
+10 AGTKSQLFKQIYGI
-22 VLGRGQKQGMYTA
+22 LARGNKSGSYTA
-35 DGIGQRVHT
+35 DGIGKRTHS

-51 KAITWDNILAS
+51 KAVTWDHILAQ
-62 RIASGETTQ
+62 RAASGEETQ
-71 SIDEVRR
+71 SIDEAR
-78 NMKLTVDSFYNPM
+78 KSLIFTKDSFYNPM
-91 TKIGTRQDPTVFSS
+91 SKVGTGADPTTYSA

-133 KAKGVTINGYRFVS
+133 KAKGVTLNGYRFVS
-147 ENKKIWNEEKLSLLA
+147 ENKEVWTEEKLELLRER
-162 DKLNST
+162 LNET

-192 FKKETGNS
+192 FKRDTGES
-200 FAYEPQELLSRG
+200 FAYDASTLLRNG
-212 ILEKGCISR
+212 LLHEGCIDR
-221 WVEVDRWNT
+221 WVEIDRWNT
-230 VLTPEYNVSAADY
+230 VLVPEFNVTAADY

-252 LSGIEVN
+252 LSGIEVC
-259 TGRSAI
+259 TDRSAI

-292 SIIGYEMSIAS
+292 SILGYEMSIAS

-332 KKLME
+332 KKLMK
-337 ENTRQMSDW
+337 ENTEQMKEW

-363 NRQYSGY
+363 NRQYTGY
-370 PELMLTMR
+370 PDLMLTMR

-415 KLAQQAILP
+415 KLAQQAVLP
-424 ALETLVPYAVINAF
+424 SLEYIVPYAVLHAF
-438 GPDSTEA
+438 GPDSQEA
-445 RHIKDVHFSFDT
+445 RFIRDVHFSFDT

-465 RAETAA
+465 RAETSA
-471 RFAASV
+471 RFSAAV

-482 AGVPLEAAV
+482 AGVPITAALN
-491 DITRQFFRDTK
+491 ITQQFFRDIK
-502 ISEDSIQLIHSAQDT
+502 ISEEDL
-517 AVQRETLNNA
+517 
-527 QLTENLVTSEMNNQ
+527 Q
-541 LIKKQIDTPM
+541 LIKASETSTRLEYSLANAQAAQTLVNSAGGND
-551 AEETTEE
+551 AETE
-558 DKDDE
+558 
-563 DVE
+563 

>member
-1 MLDFETAAQ
+1 MLDFETAA
-10 NAKSKVFRDIYK
+10 AGTKSQLFKQIYGI
-22 VLGRGQKQGMYTA
+22 LARGNKSGSYTA
-35 DGIGQRVHT
+35 DGIGKRTHS

-51 KAITWDNILAS
+51 KAVTWDHILAQ
-62 RIASGETTQ
+62 RAASGEETQ
-71 SIDEVRR
+71 SIDEAR
-78 NMKLTVDSFYNPM
+78 KSLIFTKDSFYNPM
-91 TKIGTRQDPTVFSS
+91 SKIGTGADPTTYSA

-133 KAKGVTINGYRFVS
+133 KAKGVTLNGYRFVS
-147 ENKKIWNEEKLSLLA
+147 ENKEVWTEEKLELLRER
-162 DKLNST
+162 LNET
-168 GFVDKLSDTM
+168 GFIDKLSDTM

-192 FKKETGNS
+192 FKRDTGES
-200 FAYEPQELLSRG
+200 FAYDASTLLRNG
-212 ILEKGCISR
+212 LLHEGCIDR
-221 WVEVDRWNT
+221 WVEIDRWNT
-230 VLTPEYNVSAADY
+230 VLVPEFNVTAADY

-252 LSGIEVN
+252 LSGIEVC
-259 TGRSAI
+259 TDRSAI

-275 AIRQMGWGVS
+275 AIRQMGWGIS

-292 SIIGYEMSIAS
+292 SILGYEMSIAS

-332 KKLME
+332 KKLMK
-337 ENTRQMSDW
+337 ENTEQMKEW

-363 NRQYSGY
+363 NRQYTGY
-370 PELMLTMR
+370 PDLMLTMR

-424 ALETLVPYAVINAF
+424 SLEYIVPYAVLHAF
-438 GPDSTEA
+438 GPDSQEA
-445 RHIKDVHFSFDT
+445 RFIRDVHFSFDT

-465 RAETAA
+465 RAETSA
-471 RFAASV
+471 RFSAAV

-482 AGVPLEAAV
+482 AGVPITAALN
-491 DITRQFFRDTK
+491 ITQQFFRDIK
-502 ISEDSIQLIHSAQDT
+502 ISEED
-517 AVQRETLNNA
+517 
-527 QLTENLVTSEMNNQ
+527 MQ
-541 LIKKQIDTPM
+541 LIKASETSTRLEYSLANAQAAQTLVNSVGGND
-551 AEETTEE
+551 AETE
-558 DKDDE
+558 
-563 DVE
+563 

>member
-1 MLDFETAAQ
+1 MLDFETAA
-10 NAKSKVFRDIYK
+10 AGTKSQLFKQIYGI
-22 VLGRGQKQGMYTA
+22 LARGNKSGSYTA
-35 DGIGQRVHT
+35 DGIGKRTHS

-51 KAITWDNILAS
+51 KAVTWDHILAQ
-62 RIASGETTQ
+62 RAASGEETQ
-71 SIDEVRR
+71 SIDEAR
-78 NMKLTVDSFYNPM
+78 KSLIFTKDSFYNPM
-91 TKIGTRQDPTVFSS
+91 SKIGTGADPTTYSA

-133 KAKGVTINGYRFVS
+133 KAKGVTLNGYRFVS
-147 ENKKIWNEEKLSLLA
+147 ENKEVWTEEKLELLRER
-162 DKLNST
+162 LNET
-168 GFVDKLSDTM
+168 GFIDKLSDTM

-192 FKKETGNS
+192 FKRDTGES
-200 FAYEPQELLSRG
+200 FAYDASTLLRNG
-212 ILEKGCISR
+212 LLHEGCIDR
-221 WVEVDRWNT
+221 WVEIDRWNT
-230 VLTPEYNVSAADY
+230 VLVPEFNVTAADY

-252 LSGIEVN
+252 LSGIEVC
-259 TGRSAI
+259 TDRSAI

-292 SIIGYEMSIAS
+292 SILGYEMSIAS

-324 AQLGVDAV
+324 SQLGVDAV
-332 KKLME
+332 KKLMK
-337 ENTRQMSDW
+337 ENTEQMKEW

-363 NRQYSGY
+363 NRQYTGY

-424 ALETLVPYAVINAF
+424 SLEYIVPYAVLHAF
-438 GPDSTEA
+438 GPDSQEA
-445 RHIKDVHFSFDT
+445 RFIRDVHFSFDT

-465 RAETAA
+465 RAETSA
-471 RFAASV
+471 RFSAAV

-482 AGVPLEAAV
+482 AGVPITAALN
-491 DITRQFFRDTK
+491 ITQQFFRDIK
-502 ISEDSIQLIHSAQDT
+502 ISEED
-517 AVQRETLNNA
+517 
-527 QLTENLVTSEMNNQ
+527 MQ
-541 LIKKQIDTPM
+541 LIKASETSTRLEYSLANAQAAQTLVNSAGGND
-551 AEETTEE
+551 AETE
-558 DKDDE
+558 
-563 DVE
+563 

>member
-1 MLDFETAAQ
+1 MLDFETAA
-10 NAKSKVFRDIYK
+10 AGTKSQLFKQIYGI
-22 VLGRGQKQGMYTA
+22 LARGNKSGSYTA
-35 DGIGQRVHT
+35 DGIGKRTHS

-51 KAITWDNILAS
+51 KAVTWDHILAQ
-62 RIASGETTQ
+62 RAASGEETQ
-71 SIDEVRR
+71 SIDEAR
-78 NMKLTVDSFYNPM
+78 KSLIFTKDSFYNPM
-91 TKIGTRQDPTVFSS
+91 SKIGTGADPTTYSA

-133 KAKGVTINGYRFVS
+133 KAKGVTLNGYRFVS
-147 ENKKIWNEEKLSLLA
+147 ENKEVWAEEKLELLRER
-162 DKLNST
+162 LNET
-168 GFVDKLSDTM
+168 GFIDKLSDTM

-192 FKKETGNS
+192 FKRDTGES
-200 FAYEPQELLSRG
+200 FAYDASTLLRNG
-212 ILEKGCISR
+212 LLHEGCIDR
-221 WVEVDRWNT
+221 WVEIDRWNT
-230 VLTPEYNVSAADY
+230 VLVPEFNVTAADY

-252 LSGIEVN
+252 LSGIEVC
-259 TGRSAI
+259 TDRSAI

-292 SIIGYEMSIAS
+292 SILGYEMSIAS

-324 AQLGVDAV
+324 SQLGVDAV
-332 KKLME
+332 KKLMK
-337 ENTRQMSDW
+337 ENTEQMKEW

-363 NRQYSGY
+363 NRQYTGY

-424 ALETLVPYAVINAF
+424 SLEYIVPYAVLHAF
-438 GPDSTEA
+438 GPDSQEA
-445 RHIKDVHFSFDT
+445 RFIRDVHFSFDT

-465 RAETAA
+465 RAETSA
-471 RFAASV
+471 RFSAAV

-482 AGVPLEAAV
+482 AGVPITAALN
-491 DITRQFFRDTK
+491 ITQQFFRDIK
-502 ISEDSIQLIHSAQDT
+502 ISEED
-517 AVQRETLNNA
+517 
-527 QLTENLVTSEMNNQ
+527 MQ
-541 LIKKQIDTPM
+541 LIKASETSTRLEYSLANAQAAQTLVNSAGGND
-551 AEETTEE
+551 AETE
-558 DKDDE
+558 
-563 DVE
+563 

>member
-1 MLDFETAAQ
+1 MLDFETAA
-10 NAKSKVFRDIYK
+10 AGTKSQLFKQIYGI
-22 VLGRGQKQGMYTA
+22 LARGNKSGSYTA
-35 DGIGQRVHT
+35 DGIGKRTHS

-51 KAITWDNILAS
+51 KAVTWDHILAQ
-62 RIASGETTQ
+62 RAASGEETQ
-71 SIDEVRR
+71 SIDEAR
-78 NMKLTVDSFYNPM
+78 KSLIFTKDSFYNPM
-91 TKIGTRQDPTVFSS
+91 SKIGTGADPTTYSA

-133 KAKGVTINGYRFVS
+133 KAKGVTLNGYRFVS
-147 ENKKIWNEEKLSLLA
+147 ENKEVWTEEKLELLRER
-162 DKLNST
+162 LNET
-168 GFVDKLSDTM
+168 GFIDKLSDTM

-192 FKKETGNS
+192 FKRDTGES
-200 FAYEPQELLSRG
+200 FAYDASTLLRNG
-212 ILEKGCISR
+212 LLHEGCIDR
-221 WVEVDRWNT
+221 WVEIDRWNT
-230 VLTPEYNVSAADY
+230 VLVPEFNVTAADY

-252 LSGIEVN
+252 LSGIEVC
-259 TGRSAI
+259 TDRSAI

-292 SIIGYEMSIAS
+292 SILGYEMSIAS

-332 KKLME
+332 KKLMK
-337 ENTRQMSDW
+337 ENTEQMKEW

-363 NRQYSGY
+363 NRQYTGY
-370 PELMLTMR
+370 PDLMLTMR

-424 ALETLVPYAVINAF
+424 SLEYIVPYAVLHAF
-438 GPDSTEA
+438 GPDSQEA
-445 RHIKDVHFSFDT
+445 RFIRDVHFSFDT

-465 RAETAA
+465 RAETSA
-471 RFAASV
+471 RFSAAV

-482 AGVPLEAAV
+482 AGVPITAALN
-491 DITRQFFRDTK
+491 ITQQFFRDIK
-502 ISEDSIQLIHSAQDT
+502 ISEED
-517 AVQRETLNNA
+517 
-527 QLTENLVTSEMNNQ
+527 MQ
-541 LIKKQIDTPM
+541 LIKASETSTRLEYSLANAQAAQTLVNSVGGND
-551 AEETTEE
+551 AETE
-558 DKDDE
+558 
-563 DVE
+563 

>member
-1 MLDFETAAQ
+1 MLDFETAA
-10 NAKSKVFRDIYK
+10 AGTKSQLFKQIYGI
-22 VLGRGQKQGMYTA
+22 LARGNKSGSYTA
-35 DGIGQRVHT
+35 DGIGKRTHS

-51 KAITWDNILAS
+51 KAVTWDHILAQ
-62 RIASGETTQ
+62 RAASGEETQ
-71 SIDEVRR
+71 SIDEAR
-78 NMKLTVDSFYNPM
+78 KSLIFTKDSFYNPM
-91 TKIGTRQDPTVFSS
+91 SKIGTGTDPTTYSA

-133 KAKGVTINGYRFVS
+133 KAKGVTLNGYRFVS
-147 ENKKIWNEEKLSLLA
+147 ENKEVWAEEKLELMRER
-162 DKLNST
+162 LNGT
-168 GFVDKLSDTM
+168 GFIDKLSDTM

-192 FKKETGNS
+192 FKRDTGES
-200 FAYEPQELLSRG
+200 FAYDASTLLRNG
-212 ILEKGCISR
+212 LLHEGCIDR
-221 WVEVDRWNT
+221 WVEIDRWNT
-230 VLTPEYNVSAADY
+230 VLVPEFNVTAADY

-252 LSGIEVN
+252 LSGIEVC
-259 TGRSAI
+259 TDRSAI

-292 SIIGYEMSIAS
+292 SILGYEMSIAS

-332 KKLME
+332 KKLMK
-337 ENTRQMSDW
+337 ENTEQMKEW

-363 NRQYSGY
+363 NRQYTGY
-370 PELMLTMR
+370 PDLMLTMR

-424 ALETLVPYAVINAF
+424 SLEYIVPYAVLHAF
-438 GPDSTEA
+438 GPDSQEA
-445 RHIKDVHFSFDT
+445 RFIRDVHFSFDT

-465 RAETAA
+465 RAETSA
-471 RFAASV
+471 RFSAAV

-482 AGVPLEAAV
+482 AGVPITAALN
-491 DITRQFFRDTK
+491 ITQQFFRDIK
-502 ISEDSIQLIHSAQDT
+502 ISEED
-517 AVQRETLNNA
+517 
-527 QLTENLVTSEMNNQ
+527 MQ
-541 LIKKQIDTPM
+541 LIKASETSTRLEYSLANAQAAQTLVNSAGGND
-551 AEETTEE
+551 AETE
-558 DKDDE
+558 
-563 DVE
+563 

>member
-1 MLDFETAAQ
+1 MLDFETAA
-10 NAKSKVFRDIYK
+10 AGTKSQLFKQIYGI
-22 VLGRGQKQGMYTA
+22 LARGNKSGSYTA
-35 DGIGQRVHT
+35 DGIGKRTHS

-51 KAITWDNILAS
+51 KAVTWDHILAQ
-62 RIASGETTQ
+62 RAASGEETQ
-71 SIDEVRR
+71 SIDEAR
-78 NMKLTVDSFYNPM
+78 KSLIFTKDSFYNPM
-91 TKIGTRQDPTVFSS
+91 SKIGTGADPTTYSA

-133 KAKGVTINGYRFVS
+133 KAKGVTLNGYRFVS
-147 ENKKIWNEEKLSLLA
+147 ENKEVWTEEKLELLRER
-162 DKLNST
+162 LNET
-168 GFVDKLSDTM
+168 GFIDKLSDTM

-192 FKKETGNS
+192 FKRDTGES
-200 FAYEPQELLSRG
+200 FAYDASTLLRNG
-212 ILEKGCISR
+212 LLHEGCIDR
-221 WVEVDRWNT
+221 WVEIDRWNT
-230 VLTPEYNVSAADY
+230 VLVPEFNVTAADY

-252 LSGIEVN
+252 LSGIEVC
-259 TGRSAI
+259 TDRSAI

-292 SIIGYEMSIAS
+292 SILGYEMSIAS

-332 KKLME
+332 KKLMK
-337 ENTRQMSDW
+337 ENTEQMKEW

-363 NRQYSGY
+363 NRQYTGY
-370 PELMLTMR
+370 PDLMLTMR

-424 ALETLVPYAVINAF
+424 SLEYIVPYAVLHAF
-438 GPDSTEA
+438 GPDSQEA
-445 RHIKDVHFSFDT
+445 RFIRDVHFSFDT

-465 RAETAA
+465 RAETSA
-471 RFAASV
+471 RFSAAV

-482 AGVPLEAAV
+482 AGVPITAALN
-491 DITRQFFRDTK
+491 ITQQFFRDIK
-502 ISEDSIQLIHSAQDT
+502 ISEED
-517 AVQRETLNNA
+517 
-527 QLTENLVTSEMNNQ
+527 MQ
-541 LIKKQIDTPM
+541 LIKASETSTRLEYSLANAQAAQTLVNSAGGND
-551 AEETTEE
+551 AETE
-558 DKDDE
+558 
-563 DVE
+563 

>member
-1 MLDFETAAQ
+1 MLDFETAA
-10 NAKSKVFRDIYK
+10 AGTKSQLFKQIYGI
-22 VLGRGQKQGMYTA
+22 LARGNKSGSYTA
-35 DGIGQRVHT
+35 DGIGKRTHS

-51 KAITWDNILAS
+51 KAVTWDHILAQ
-62 RIASGETTQ
+62 RAASGEETQ
-71 SIDEVRR
+71 SIDEAR
-78 NMKLTVDSFYNPM
+78 KSLIFTKDSFYNPM
-91 TKIGTRQDPTVFSS
+91 SKIGTGADPTTYSA

-133 KAKGVTINGYRFVS
+133 KAKGVTLNGYRFVS
-147 ENKKIWNEEKLSLLA
+147 ENKEVWTEEKLELLRER
-162 DKLNST
+162 LNET
-168 GFVDKLSDTM
+168 GFIDKLSDTM

-192 FKKETGNS
+192 FKRDTGES
-200 FAYEPQELLSRG
+200 FAYDASALLRNG
-212 ILEKGCISR
+212 LLHKGCIDR

-230 VLTPEYNVSAADY
+230 VLVPEFNVTAADY

-252 LSGIEVN
+252 LSGIEVC
-259 TGRSAI
+259 TDRSAI

-292 SIIGYEMSIAS
+292 SILGYEMSIAS

-324 AQLGVDAV
+324 SQLGVDAV
-332 KKLME
+332 KKLMK
-337 ENTRQMSDW
+337 ENTEQMKEW

-363 NRQYSGY
+363 NRQYTGY
-370 PELMLTMR
+370 PDLMLTMR

-415 KLAQQAILP
+415 KLAQQAVLP
-424 ALETLVPYAVINAF
+424 SLEYIVPYAVLHAF
-438 GPDSTEA
+438 GPDSQES
-445 RHIKDVHFSFDT
+445 RFIRDVHFSFDT

-465 RAETAA
+465 RAETSA
-471 RFAASV
+471 RFSAAV

-482 AGVPLEAAV
+482 AGVPITAALN
-491 DITRQFFRDTK
+491 ITQQFFRDIK
-502 ISEDSIQLIHSAQDT
+502 ISEEDL
-517 AVQRETLNNA
+517 
-527 QLTENLVTSEMNNQ
+527 Q
-541 LIKKQIDTPM
+541 LIKASETSTRLEYSLANAQAAQTLVNSAGGND
-551 AEETTEE
+551 AETE
-558 DKDDE
+558 
-563 DVE
+563 

>member
-1 MLDFETAAQ
+1 MLDFETAA
-10 NAKSKVFRDIYK
+10 AGTKSQLFKQIYGI
-22 VLGRGQKQGMYTA
+22 LARGNKSGSYTA
-35 DGIGQRVHT
+35 DGIGKRTHS

-51 KAITWDNILAS
+51 KAVTWDHILAQ
-62 RIASGETTQ
+62 RAASGEETQ
-71 SIDEVRR
+71 SIDEAR
-78 NMKLTVDSFYNPM
+78 KSLIFTKDSFYNPM
-91 TKIGTRQDPTVFSS
+91 SKIGTGADPTTYSA

-133 KAKGVTINGYRFVS
+133 KAKGVTLNGYRFVS
-147 ENKKIWNEEKLSLLA
+147 ENKEVWTEEKLELLRER
-162 DKLNST
+162 LNET
-168 GFVDKLSDTM
+168 GFIDKLSDTM

-192 FKKETGNS
+192 FKRDTGES
-200 FAYEPQELLSRG
+200 FAYDASTLLRNG
-212 ILEKGCISR
+212 LLHEGCIDR
-221 WVEVDRWNT
+221 WVEIDRWNT
-230 VLTPEYNVSAADY
+230 VLVPEFNVTAADY

-252 LSGIEVN
+252 LSGIEVC
-259 TGRSAI
+259 TDRSAI

-292 SIIGYEMSIAS
+292 SILGYEMSIAS

-324 AQLGVDAV
+324 SQLGVDAV
-332 KKLME
+332 KKLMK
-337 ENTRQMSDW
+337 ENTEQMKEW

-363 NRQYSGY
+363 NRQYTGY
-370 PELMLTMR
+370 PDLMLTMR

-424 ALETLVPYAVINAF
+424 SLEYIVPYAVLHAF
-438 GPDSTEA
+438 GPDSQEA
-445 RHIKDVHFSFDT
+445 RFIRDVHFSFDT

-465 RAETAA
+465 RAETSA
-471 RFAASV
+471 RFSAAV

-482 AGVPLEAAV
+482 AGVPITAALN
-491 DITRQFFRDTK
+491 ITQQFFRDIK
-502 ISEDSIQLIHSAQDT
+502 ISEED
-517 AVQRETLNNA
+517 
-527 QLTENLVTSEMNNQ
+527 MQ
-541 LIKKQIDTPM
+541 LIKASETSTRLEYSLANAQAAQTLVNSAGGND
-551 AEETTEE
+551 AETE
-558 DKDDE
+558 
-563 DVE
+563 

>member
-1 MLDFETAAQ
+1 MLDFETAA
-10 NAKSKVFRDIYK
+10 AGTKSQLFKQIYGI
-22 VLGRGQKQGMYTA
+22 LARGNKSGSYTA
-35 DGIGQRVHT
+35 DGIGKRTHS

-51 KAITWDNILAS
+51 KAVTWDHILAQ
-62 RIASGETTQ
+62 RAASGEETQ
-71 SIDEVRR
+71 SIDEAR
-78 NMKLTVDSFYNPM
+78 KSLIFTKDSFYNPM
-91 TKIGTRQDPTVFSS
+91 SKIGTGADPTTYSA

-133 KAKGVTINGYRFVS
+133 KAKGVTLNGYRFVS
-147 ENKKIWNEEKLSLLA
+147 ENKEVWAEEKLELLRER
-162 DKLNST
+162 LNET
-168 GFVDKLSDTM
+168 GFIDKLSDTM

-192 FKKETGNS
+192 FKRDTGES
-200 FAYEPQELLSRG
+200 FAYDASTLLRNG
-212 ILEKGCISR
+212 LLHEGCIDR
-221 WVEVDRWNT
+221 WVEIDRWNT
-230 VLTPEYNVSAADY
+230 VLVPEFNVTAADY

-252 LSGIEVN
+252 LSGIEVC
-259 TGRSAI
+259 TDRSAI

-292 SIIGYEMSIAS
+292 SILGYEMSIAS

-324 AQLGVDAV
+324 SQLGVDAV
-332 KKLME
+332 KKLMK
-337 ENTRQMSDW
+337 ENTEQMKEW

-363 NRQYSGY
+363 NRQYTGY

-415 KLAQQAILP
+415 KLAQQAVLP
-424 ALETLVPYAVINAF
+424 SLEYIVPYAVLHAF
-438 GPDSTEA
+438 GPDSQES
-445 RHIKDVHFSFDT
+445 RFIRDVHFSFDT

-465 RAETAA
+465 RAETSA
-471 RFAASV
+471 RFSAAV

-482 AGVPLEAAV
+482 AGVPITAALN
-491 DITRQFFRDTK
+491 ITQQFFRDIK
-502 ISEDSIQLIHSAQDT
+502 ISEEDL
-517 AVQRETLNNA
+517 
-527 QLTENLVTSEMNNQ
+527 Q
-541 LIKKQIDTPM
+541 LIKASETSTRLEYSLANAQAAQTLVNSAGGND
-551 AEETTEE
+551 AETE
-558 DKDDE
+558 
-563 DVE
+563 

>member
-1 MLDFETAAQ
+1 MLDFETAA
-10 NAKSKVFRDIYK
+10 AGTKSQLFKQIYGI
-22 VLGRGQKQGMYTA
+22 LARGNKSGSYTA
-35 DGIGQRVHT
+35 DGIGKRTHS

-51 KAITWDNILAS
+51 KAVTWDHILAQ
-62 RIASGETTQ
+62 RAASGEETQ
-71 SIDEVRR
+71 SIDEAR
-78 NMKLTVDSFYNPM
+78 KSLIFTKDSFYNPM
-91 TKIGTRQDPTVFSS
+91 SKIGTGADPTTYSA

-133 KAKGVTINGYRFVS
+133 KAKGVTLNGYRFVS
-147 ENKKIWNEEKLSLLA
+147 ENKEVWAEEKLELMRER
-162 DKLNST
+162 LNET
-168 GFVDKLSDTM
+168 GFIDKLSDTM
-178 RDGFLYGGAVLYPV
+178 RDGFLYGGAVMYPV
-192 FKKETGNS
+192 FKRDTGES
-200 FAYEPQELLSRG
+200 FSYGASALLRNG
-212 ILEKGCISR
+212 LLHKGCIDR

-230 VLTPEYNVSAADY
+230 VLVPEFNVTAADY

-252 LSGIEVN
+252 LSGIEVC
-259 TGRSAI
+259 TDRSAI

-292 SIIGYEMSIAS
+292 SILGYEMSIAS

-324 AQLGVDAV
+324 SQLGVDAV
-332 KKLME
+332 KKLMK
-337 ENTRQMSDW
+337 ENTEQMKEW

-363 NRQYSGY
+363 NRQYAGY

-424 ALETLVPYAVINAF
+424 SLEYIVPYAVLHAF
-438 GPDSTEA
+438 GPDSQES
-445 RHIKDVHFSFDT
+445 RFIRDVHFSFDT

-465 RAETAA
+465 RAETSA
-471 RFAASV
+471 RFSAAV

-482 AGVPLEAAV
+482 AGVPITAALN
-491 DITRQFFRDTK
+491 ITQQFFRDIK
-502 ISEDSIQLIHSAQDT
+502 ISEEDL
-517 AVQRETLNNA
+517 
-527 QLTENLVTSEMNNQ
+527 Q
-541 LIKKQIDTPM
+541 LIKASETSTRLEYSLANAQAAQTLVNSAGGND
-551 AEETTEE
+551 AETE
-558 DKDDE
+558 
-563 DVE
+563 

>member
-1 MLDFETAAQ
+1 MLDFETAA
-10 NAKSKVFRDIYK
+10 AGTKSQLFKQIYGI
-22 VLGRGQKQGMYTA
+22 LARGNKSGSYTA
-35 DGIGQRVHT
+35 DGIGKRTHS

-51 KAITWDNILAS
+51 KAVTWDHILAQ
-62 RIASGETTQ
+62 RAASGEETQ
-71 SIDEVRR
+71 SIDEAR
-78 NMKLTVDSFYNPM
+78 KSLIFTKDSFYNPM
-91 TKIGTRQDPTVFSS
+91 SKIGTGADPTTYSA

-133 KAKGVTINGYRFVS
+133 KAKGVTLNGYRFVS
-147 ENKKIWNEEKLSLLA
+147 ENKEVWTEEKLELLRER
-162 DKLNST
+162 LNET

-178 RDGFLYGGAVLYPV
+178 RDGFLYGGAVQYPV
-192 FKKETGNS
+192 FKRDTGES
-200 FAYEPQELLSRG
+200 FAYDASTLLRNG
-212 ILEKGCISR
+212 LLHEGCIDR
-221 WVEVDRWNT
+221 WVEIDRWNT
-230 VLTPEYNVSAADY
+230 VLVPEFNVTAADY

-252 LSGIEVN
+252 LSGIEVC
-259 TGRSAI
+259 TDRSAI

-292 SIIGYEMSIAS
+292 SILGYEMSIAS

-332 KKLME
+332 KKLMK
-337 ENTRQMSDW
+337 ENTEQMKEW

-363 NRQYSGY
+363 NRQYTGY
-370 PELMLTMR
+370 PDLILTMR

-424 ALETLVPYAVINAF
+424 SLEYIVPYAVLHAF
-438 GPDSTEA
+438 GPDSQEA
-445 RHIKDVHFSFDT
+445 RFIRDVHFSFDT

-465 RAETAA
+465 RAETSA
-471 RFAASV
+471 RFSAAV

-482 AGVPLEAAV
+482 AGVPITAALN
-491 DITRQFFRDTK
+491 ITQQFFRDIK
-502 ISEDSIQLIHSAQDT
+502 ISEEDL
-517 AVQRETLNNA
+517 
-527 QLTENLVTSEMNNQ
+527 Q
-541 LIKKQIDTPM
+541 LIKASETSTRLEYSLANAQAAQTLVNSAGGND
-551 AEETTEE
+551 AETE
-558 DKDDE
+558 
-563 DVE
+563 

>member
-1 MLDFETAAQ
+1 MLDFETAA
-10 NAKSKVFRDIYK
+10 AGTKSQLFKQIYGI
-22 VLGRGQKQGMYTA
+22 LARGNKSGSYTA
-35 DGIGQRVHT
+35 DGIGKRTHS

-51 KAITWDNILAS
+51 KAVTWDHILAQ
-62 RIASGETTQ
+62 RAASGEETQ
-71 SIDEVRR
+71 SIDEAR
-78 NMKLTVDSFYNPM
+78 KSLIFTKDSFYNPM
-91 TKIGTRQDPTVFSS
+91 SKIGTGADPTTYSA

-133 KAKGVTINGYRFVS
+133 KAKGVTLNGYRFVS
-147 ENKKIWNEEKLSLLA
+147 ENKEVWTEEKLELLRER
-162 DKLNST
+162 LNET
-168 GFVDKLSDTM
+168 GFIDKLSDTM

-192 FKKETGNS
+192 FKRDTGES
-200 FAYEPQELLSRG
+200 FAYDASTLLRNG
-212 ILEKGCISR
+212 LLHEGCIDR
-221 WVEVDRWNT
+221 WVEIDRWNT
-230 VLTPEYNVSAADY
+230 VLVPEFNVTAADY

-252 LSGIEVN
+252 LSGIEVC
-259 TGRSAI
+259 TDRSAI

-292 SIIGYEMSIAS
+292 SILGYEMSIAS

-324 AQLGVDAV
+324 SQLGVDAV
-332 KKLME
+332 KKLMK
-337 ENTRQMSDW
+337 ENTEQMKEW

-363 NRQYSGY
+363 NRQYTGY

-424 ALETLVPYAVINAF
+424 SLEYIVPYAVLHAF
-438 GPDSTEA
+438 GPDSQEA
-445 RHIKDVHFSFDT
+445 RFIRDVHFSFDT

-465 RAETAA
+465 RAETSA
-471 RFAASV
+471 RFSAAV

-482 AGVPLEAAV
+482 AGVPITAALT
-491 DITRQFFRDTK
+491 ITQQFFRDIK
-502 ISEDSIQLIHSAQDT
+502 ISEEDL
-517 AVQRETLNNA
+517 
-527 QLTENLVTSEMNNQ
+527 Q
-541 LIKKQIDTPM
+541 LIKASETSTRLEYSLANAQAAQTLVNSAGGND
-551 AEETTEE
+551 AETE
-558 DKDDE
+558 
-563 DVE
+563 

>member
-1 MLDFETAAQ
+1 MLDFETAA
-10 NAKSKVFRDIYK
+10 AGTKSQLFKQIYGI
-22 VLGRGQKQGMYTA
+22 LARGNKSGSYTA
-35 DGIGQRVHT
+35 DGIGKRTHS

-51 KAITWDNILAS
+51 KAVTWDHILAQ
-62 RIASGETTQ
+62 RAASGEETQ
-71 SIDEVRR
+71 SIDEAR
-78 NMKLTVDSFYNPM
+78 KSLIFTKDSFYNPM
-91 TKIGTRQDPTVFSS
+91 SKIGTGADPTAYSA

-133 KAKGVTINGYRFVS
+133 KAKGVTLNGYRFVS
-147 ENKKIWNEEKLSLLA
+147 ENKEVWAEEKLELLRER
-162 DKLNST
+162 LNET
-168 GFVDKLSDTM
+168 GFIDKLSDTM
-178 RDGFLYGGAVLYPV
+178 RDGFLYGGAVMYPV
-192 FKKETGNS
+192 FKRDTGES
-200 FAYEPQELLSRG
+200 FAYDASTLLRNG
-212 ILEKGCISR
+212 LLHEGCIDR
-221 WVEVDRWNT
+221 WVEIDRWNT
-230 VLTPEYNVSAADY
+230 VLVPEFNVTAADY

-252 LSGIEVN
+252 LSGIEVC
-259 TGRSAI
+259 TDRSAI

-292 SIIGYEMSIAS
+292 SILGYEMSIAS

-324 AQLGVDAV
+324 SQLGVDAV
-332 KKLME
+332 KKLMK
-337 ENTRQMSDW
+337 ENTEQMKEW

-363 NRQYSGY
+363 NRQYTGY

-424 ALETLVPYAVINAF
+424 SLDYIVPYAVLHAF
-438 GPDSTEA
+438 GPDSQEA
-445 RHIKDVHFSFDT
+445 RFIRDVHFSFDT

-465 RAETAA
+465 RAETSA
-471 RFAASV
+471 RFSAAV

-482 AGVPLEAAV
+482 AGVPITAALN
-491 DITRQFFRDTK
+491 ITQQFFRDIK
-502 ISEDSIQLIHSAQDT
+502 ISEED
-517 AVQRETLNNA
+517 
-527 QLTENLVTSEMNNQ
+527 MQ
-541 LIKKQIDTPM
+541 LIKSSETSTRLEYSLANAQAAQTLVNSAGGND
-551 AEETTEE
+551 AETE
-558 DKDDE
+558 
-563 DVE
+563 

>member
-1 MLDFETAAQ
+1 MLDFETAA
-10 NAKSKVFRDIYK
+10 AGTKSQLFKQIYGI
-22 VLGRGQKQGMYTA
+22 LARGNKSGSYTA
-35 DGIGQRVHT
+35 DGIGKRTHS

-51 KAITWDNILAS
+51 KAVTWDHILAQ
-62 RIASGETTQ
+62 RAASGEETQ
-71 SIDEVRR
+71 SIDEAR
-78 NMKLTVDSFYNPM
+78 KSLIFTKDSFYNPM
-91 TKIGTRQDPTVFSS
+91 SKIGTGADPTTYSA

-133 KAKGVTINGYRFVS
+133 KAKGVTLNGYRFVS
-147 ENKKIWNEEKLSLLA
+147 ENKEVWAEEKLELMRER
-162 DKLNST
+162 LNET
-168 GFVDKLSDTM
+168 GFIDKLSDTM

-192 FKKETGNS
+192 FKRDTGES
-200 FAYEPQELLSRG
+200 FAYDASTLLRNG
-212 ILEKGCISR
+212 LLHEGCIDR
-221 WVEVDRWNT
+221 WVEIDRWNT
-230 VLTPEYNVSAADY
+230 VLVPEFNVTAADY

-252 LSGIEVN
+252 LSGIEVC
-259 TGRSAI
+259 TDRSAI

-292 SIIGYEMSIAS
+292 SILGYEMSIAS

-324 AQLGVDAV
+324 SQLGVDAV
-332 KKLME
+332 KKLMK
-337 ENTRQMSDW
+337 ENTEQMKEW

-363 NRQYSGY
+363 NRQYTGY
-370 PELMLTMR
+370 PDLMLTMR

-424 ALETLVPYAVINAF
+424 SLEYIVPYAVLHAF
-438 GPDSTEA
+438 GPDSQEA
-445 RHIKDVHFSFDT
+445 RFIRDVHFSFDT

-465 RAETAA
+465 RAETSA
-471 RFAASV
+471 RFSAAV

-482 AGVPLEAAV
+482 AGVPITAALT
-491 DITRQFFRDTK
+491 ITQQFFRDIK
-502 ISEDSIQLIHSAQDT
+502 ISEED
-517 AVQRETLNNA
+517 
-527 QLTENLVTSEMNNQ
+527 MQ
-541 LIKKQIDTPM
+541 LIKASETSTRLEYSLANAQAAQTLVNSAGGND
-551 AEETTEE
+551 AETE
-558 DKDDE
+558 
-563 DVE
+563 